1 MSEPLRFALVGT
13 GAIAASYEAAF
24 EGLPEAAIVAVCDV
38 RREAGAAFA
47 KRLQCAAYTSVA
59 SLARHNHIDAAI
71 VCTPPS
77 THEAI
82 AKTLLHHGIHVLC
95 EKPLSTSVASAYRML
110 EAARTGDALL
120 TMASKFR
127 YAEDVRKARSLVL
140 AGGIG
145 QMVFIENAFT
155 SRVNMMRR
163 WNANP
168 AISGG
173 GVLIDNGTHAV
184 DILRFF
190 LGKLRD
196 IQVIEGR
203 RIQGLAV
210 EDTVRVFVRNDD
222 GVMGA
227 SDLSWSIDKELD
239 TYLRIYGS
247 DGTILVGWKESKY
260 RRRDDPQWHI
270 FGNGYNKVQAFR
282 SQLQNFC
289 EAIQGKAN
297 LVITARDALASV
309 EVIGAAYA
317 ALERSRW
324 QDIASRVED
333 VAPPLSAVPAH
344 PLEAV

>member
-1 MSEPLRFALVGT
+1 MSDPLRFALVGT
-13 GAIAASYEAAF
+13 GAIAAAYEAAF
-24 EGLPEAAIVAVCDV
+24 EGLPEAQIVAVCDA
-38 RREAGAAFA
+38 RREAALPFA
-47 KRLQCAAYTSVA
+47 KRLHCAAYTSAA

-77 THEAI
+77 THESI
-82 AKTLLHHGIHVLC
+82 ARTLLHHGIHVLC
-95 EKPLSTSVASAYRML
+95 EKPLSTSVSSAYRML
-110 EAARTGDALL
+110 EAARTGHALL

-127 YAEDVRKARSLVL
+127 YAEDVRKARSLVR

-145 QMVFIENAFT
+145 ELVFIENAFT
-155 SRVNMMRR
+155 SRINMMRR
-163 WNANP
+163 WNANA

-222 GVMGA
+222 GVMGT

-270 FGNGYNKVQAFR
+270 FGSGYNKVQAFR
-282 SQLQNFC
+282 SQLVNFC
-289 EAIQGKAN
+289 EAILGKAE

-309 EVIGAAYA
+309 EVITAAYA
-317 ALERSRW
+317 ALERTRW
-324 QDIASRVED
+324 QDIASRIED
-333 VAPPLSAVPAH
+333 VAPPLSSVPPH